1 MVGDVK
7 LWLAVGLLACILS
20 VGFLLSLAEKPSRIT
35 RANYDKITT
44 GMTMDQVDSLLG
56 KENQWVDMSTN
67 LSCGAHYEDELGYA
81 FIAVDFGRSPHG
93 ESFEVLGKYFRQR
106 ANSIWDQTRWR
117 LERLYARLR
126 R

>member
-44 GMTMDQVDSLLG
+44 GMTIV
-56 KENQWVDMSTN
+56 
-67 LSCGAHYEDELGYA
+67 
-81 FIAVDFGRSPHG
+81 
-93 ESFEVLGKYFRQR
+93 
-106 ANSIWDQTRWR
+106 
-117 LERLYARLR
+117 
-126 R
+126 